1 MKYKND
7 LHFHTNNFNFC
18 INDDHFRINYL
29 QTKPDLLTAECLKS
43 LPVKEKSE
51 KKKLS
56 TAEKLKAEKRKKIRN
71 KAAKMARGEDL

>member
-1 MKYKND
+1 MIIIAVPIIDICMNVFYFLKN
-7 LHFHTNNFNFC
+7 N
-18 INDDHFRINYL
+18 L
-29 QTKPDLLTAECLKS
+29 QTKPDLLTADCLKS

-56 TAEKLKAEKRKKIRN
+56 SAEKLKADKRKKIRN

>member
-1 MKYKND
+1 
-7 LHFHTNNFNFC
+7 
-18 INDDHFRINYL
+18 
-29 QTKPDLLTAECLKS
+29 LKS

-56 TAEKLKAEKRKKIRN
+56 SAEKLKADKRKKIRN

>member
-1 MKYKND
+1 MIIIAVQIID
-7 LHFHTNNFNFC
+7 IC
-18 INDDHFRINYL
+18 INVFYFLKNNL
-29 QTKPDLLTAECLKS
+29 QTKPDLLTADCLKS

-56 TAEKLKAEKRKKIRN
+56 SAEKLKADKRKKIRN